1 MQRSESCQCFTMND
15 ACSAASLP
23 ASLPASQP
31 ASQPACRRCRRRR
44 RRRHQ
49 GVWACMRM
57 QVVLLLLLLLLLD
70 LGARRGA
77 AWPYAR
83 EIPALPASWRSS
95 NLSALSTAY
104 FVGNDT
110 GMDSLQELAAEAQW
124 GIIGIGWQLNASID
138 PETRHHVFGQHVEVA
153 ERQTAAALKAQNPGV
168 KVLLGRNSEVGE
180 RSLDS
185 VAAVW
190 DRDDFWLKCGNP
202 QQDCVKGWGSF
213 GVKKF
218 FDFSSP
224 AMQEWCA

>member
-1 MQRSESCQCFTMND
+1 M
-15 ACSAASLP
+15 AAK
-23 ASLPASQP
+23 
-31 ASQPACRRCRRRR
+31 
-44 RRRHQ
+44 
-49 GVWACMRM
+49 
-57 QVVLLLLLLLLLD
+57 LLLLLI
-70 LGARRGA
+70 LGARPGA

-83 EIPALPASWRSS
+83 EIPALPASWRSA
-95 NLSALSTAY
+95 NLSELSTAY
-104 FVGNDT
+104 FVGNNT
-110 GMDSLQELAAEAQW
+110 GMDSLQELAAESQW
-124 GIIGIGWQLNASID
+124 GIIGIGWQLNGS
-138 PETRHHVFGQHVEVA
+138 HGKFGQHVEVA
-153 ERQTAAALKAQNPGV
+153 ERQTAAALKARNPRI